1 MSIHHFL
8 IILSLIFLIFILLW
22 FYREDQLLSKQREL
36 EIDINTYRNLYK
48 TEKNLNDFLHKKIE
62 LIIELKKKKD
72 NIHDKSLDTM
82 IELFESL
89 AKDLMPRNKYKYSL
103 QEIVNILKKYQQ
115 QNKDDKNE

>member
-103 QEIVNILKKYQQ
+103 
-115 QNKDDKNE
+115 